1 MPQPLNDTIADNPYA
16 EANASREVSRFL
28 ALFDSSPNALLLTNS
43 NGIITF
49 ANQTAVTY
57 FGYEKAELVGANVDM
72 LVPMASRAHHIE
84 LRKGYVREP
93 RPRRMAPNFELH
105 AQRKDGSTFP
115 VEIGLSP
122 VVMEDGMYVLA
133 TINDRTALKHS
144 QEYRAQLAALIEAS
158 GFGVVIHR
166 LDGPILLWN
175 RGAERL
181 FGYVSEEML
190 GSTIGRIIPDDLKD
204 ENREIV
210 ERLVAGEGVQELE
223 TRRLHKDGS
232 VIDVAITKSAV
243 LDERQRATA
252 VVMLVYDVTDRVRA
266 SEAVAQRTR
275 ELARSNAE
283 LEQFAYVASHDL
295 QEPLRMVTSYL
306 QLLEQRYVGRL
317 DHDADEFIGFAV
329 DGAVRM
335 KQLITDLLSF
345 SRAGRQLAPKPTAL
359 ARVLDHVLRTLA
371 VKIHDTG
378 AEVTSDPMPQV
389 LGNEPQLFEVLLNLI
404 ANALKYRS
412 NRPPHIAIKA
422 RRSGDEWTIS
432 VVDNGI
438 GIAPEHH
445 ERVFAMFQR
454 LHAGNE
460 YQGTGIGLAICKRIV
475 EQLGGRIWIESALG
489 EGAAFHFTLKAA

>member
-1 MPQPLNDTIADNPYA
+1 MPQLFNNSIANPHA

-43 NGIITF
+43 IGIITY
-49 ANQTAVTY
+49 ANQTAVSY

-72 LVPMASRAHHIE
+72 LVPMARRAHHVE
-84 LRKGYVREP
+84 LRQGYIHEP
-93 RPRRMAPNFELH
+93 RPRQMAPNFELY

-122 VVMEDGMYVLA
+122 IVMDDGLHVLA
-133 TINDRTALKHS
+133 TINDRSAVKHS
-144 QEYRAQLAALIEAS
+144 QQSQAQLAALIAAS
-158 GFGVVIHR
+158 GLGVVIHR

-181 FGYVSEEML
+181 FGYLSEDML
-190 GSTIGRIIPDDLKD
+190 GETIERIIPDDLKD
-204 ENREIV
+204 ENRATI
-210 ERLVAGEGVQELE
+210 ERLASGQGVQEFE

-232 VIDVAITKSAV
+232 LVDVAITKSAV
-243 LDERQRATA
+243 LDEHHRATA
-252 VVMLVYDVTDRVRA
+252 VVMLVYDITERMRA
-266 SEAVAQRTR
+266 SEAVVQRTR

-306 QLLEQRYVGRL
+306 QLLEQRYSGQL
-317 DHDADEFIGFAV
+317 DNDADEFIAFAV
-329 DGAVRM
+329 DGALRM

-345 SRAGRQLAPKPTAL
+345 SRAGRQLEPKPTSL
-359 ARVLDHVLRTLA
+359 ARVLDNVLRTLA
-371 VKIHDTG
+371 VKIHDAG

-389 LGNEPQLFEVLLNLI
+389 LGNEPRLFELLLNLI
-404 ANALKYRS
+404 GNALKYRS
-412 NRPPHIAIKA
+412 DRPPRIAIKA
-422 RRSGDEWTIS
+422 QRSGAEWNIS
-432 VVDNGI
+432 VADNGI

-454 LHAGNE
+454 LHAAHE

-475 EQLGGRIWIESALG
+475 EQQGGRIWIESALG
-489 EGAAFHFTLKAA
+489 AGTTFHFTLKAA